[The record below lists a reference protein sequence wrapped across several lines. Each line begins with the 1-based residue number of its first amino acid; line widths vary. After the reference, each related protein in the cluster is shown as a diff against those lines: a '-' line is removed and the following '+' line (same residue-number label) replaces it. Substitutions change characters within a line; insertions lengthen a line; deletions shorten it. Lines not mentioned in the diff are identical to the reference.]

1 MENKLNNWVE
11 SLNNQIDFYEKSS
24 NRSRIDNDFDWK
36 WWFKAEGIRGWAKRT
51 VPFIYKYLRIING
64 LRGTHS
70 YSKLWFNNNATAL
83 FETREALE
91 DDLSKIIFDNHL
103 LLKAVYHSKFYFSR
117 INYDDFFNIKSEK
130 LFESKELPN
139 TYGGIQMK
147 EFTISLAGTNLK
159 IIGSKLNIDL
169 INYYRQYFV
178 KRDGLFLGPQ
188 VDDIV
193 FDCGA
198 CIGEISTL
206 FAGLVGSK
214 GQVHTFDPI
223 PLHSKFI
230 KLHSDLNEK
239 LSGIII
245 INELAVDS
253 QSFNVHGNVA
263 DTKIIS
269 PGGLSVDTYN
279 SISLDEYFEK
289 SKLTKID
296 YIKMDIEGYEIQAL
310 MGATNILK
318 LHKPKLAICCY
329 HKPEDLWEIPR
340 LLRQINPDY
349 KIYFGHH
356 TPVAY
361 ESVFYAC

>member
-1 MENKLNNWVE
+1 MENKLNSWKE

-36 WWFKAEGIRGWAKRT
+36 WWSKAEGIRGLVKRNA
-51 VPFIYKYLRIING
+51 PLIYRYLRLING
-64 LRGTHS
+64 LGVMHS
-70 YSKLWFNNNATAL
+70 YSKLWFNNNACAL

-91 DDLSKIIFDNHL
+91 DGLSKIIFDNHL
-103 LLKAVYHSKFYFSR
+103 ILKAVHHSKFYFSKT
-117 INYDDFFNIKSEK
+117 NYDDLFEIIGER
-130 LFESKELPN
+130 LFESKDLPN
-139 TYGGIQMK
+139 EYGGIQMK
-147 EFTISLAGTNLK
+147 EFTISIAGTNLK

-169 INYYRQYFV
+169 INHYRQYFV
-178 KRDGLFLGPQ
+178 ERDGLFLGPR

-198 CIGEISTL
+198 CIGEISTV
-206 FAGLVGSK
+206 FAAIVGSK
-214 GQVHTFDPI
+214 GKVHTFDPI

-245 INELAVDS
+245 INELAVDYKS
-253 QSFNVHGNVA
+253 SSSRGNIT

-269 PGGLSVDTYN
+269 PGGLSVDSYN

-289 SKLTKID
+289 NKLTKVD

-310 MGATNILK
+310 KGAANIIK
-318 LHKPKLAICCY
+318 LHKPRLAICCY

-340 LLRQINPDY
+340 LLKKLNPDY

-356 TPVAY
+356 TPVAF
-361 ESVFYAC
+361 ESVFYAS